1 MRSRLPSA
9 PAHSCPSG
17 AQSNSQQQLT
27 ITVTKGSASSSITT
41 VVADPISPNAS
52 GAPPCQYP
60 ASQLAWVQQ
69 PSTGP
74 AGASLFPVPSVAVE
88 DKTGCIVQ
96 SDASPVTLAITAGT
110 GTAGATLNNSAA
122 SLNYGTTVFSGCSIA
137 VPGTGYT
144 LTASDPTDGLAA
156 VQSGPFTITAGVPAQ
171 LVFTQEPGGGT
182 GGTPW
187 ISANQPKVSVED
199 AQGHLVTTDQST
211 ITLAMGN
218 NPSNGT
224 LSGCSS
230 ATTVNGV
237 ATFTGC
243 TIDKAGSGY
252 TLTATDAADS
262 LNVPVASN
270 AFNIAVGPPSQ
281 LTFAI
286 SPAGSVTGDPFGTQ
300 PVVAIEDAGG
310 NVVTTATNAVTLAIG
325 TNPGGGTLG
334 GCSATTTSGLASFSG
349 CTINQAGNGYTLAA
363 SATSLAG
370 ATSSPF
376 NVSAAQLT
384 SFQVSPATGTPTAGT
399 PFNVTITALDQLGD
413 RFSGFTG
420 SQALTWSGTATAS
433 SPNDTAPTL
442 PTPRPRFTNGAAT
455 ASVTLT
461 KAQNGA
467 VLTVA
472 QGTPSGSTTGFT
484 VNGAATAKSF
494 TLSTPSP
501 TAGTAF
507 NETVT
512 ALDTYGNTATGYGG
526 TQTLTWSGTATASS
540 PNNTAPTIP
549 TSVSF
554 SAGVATPSITL
565 TKAATGLT
573 LTATQ
578 GSATGSATFTVSPG
592 NAASFTVPTPAPQT
606 AGTSFSVGI
615 TALDATAT
623 RRRATAAPRPSPG
636 AARRRPARPTTPLRP
651 CRTRS
656 PSRAARRRPQGSS

>member
-1 MRSRLPSA
+1 MMFFSKRVRRPEPSCQGKRFRSSRAAERASERGDSLVELLLAMVVIGLAALSILLAFATSISGTGVHRNLATFDTVLRTASAEVAADIQQQPASSFANCSGAYQINTSLPGSITVPASYSASITSVAYWNATSGAFTSPQA

-17 AQSNSQQQLT
+17 AQSNSQQQVT

-110 GTAGATLNNSAA
+110 GTAGATLNNCAA

-399 PFNVTITALDQLGD
+399 SFNVTITALDQLGD

-433 SPNDTAPTL
+433 SPNNTAPTL
-442 PTPRPRFTNGAAT
+442 P
-455 ASVTLT
+455 ASVTLH
-461 KAQNGA
+461 Q
-467 VLTVA
+467 
-472 QGTPSGSTTGFT
+472 
-484 VNGAATAKSF
+484 
-494 TLSTPSP
+494 
-501 TAGTAF
+501 
-507 NETVT
+507 
-512 ALDTYGNTATGYGG
+512 
-526 TQTLTWSGTATASS
+526 
-540 PNNTAPTIP
+540 
-549 TSVSF
+549 
-554 SAGVATPSITL
+554 
-565 TKAATGLT
+565 
-573 LTATQ
+573 
-578 GSATGSATFTVSPG
+578 
-592 NAASFTVPTPAPQT
+592 
-606 AGTSFSVGI
+606 
-615 TALDATAT
+615 
-623 RRRATAAPRPSPG
+623 RRRHGR
-636 AARRRPARPTTPLRP
+636 
-651 CRTRS
+651 RS
-656 PSRAARRRPQGSS
+656 P